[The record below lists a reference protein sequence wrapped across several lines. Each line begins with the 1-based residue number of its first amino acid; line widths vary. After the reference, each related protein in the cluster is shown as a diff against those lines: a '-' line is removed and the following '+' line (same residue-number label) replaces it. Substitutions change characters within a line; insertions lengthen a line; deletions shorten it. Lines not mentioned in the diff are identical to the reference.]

1 MGEGFFI
8 PRTGVIAPDIG
19 IIGFFSIFVGIFSK
33 LQVKNCPCE
42 SIITSSILFLVL
54 TGEVF

>member
-19 IIGFFSIFVGIFSK
+19 IIGFFSIFVDLFSK

-42 SIITSSILFLVL
+42 SIITSSILVL